1 MDASAFEE
9 RLREETAYAERVLR
23 EHLPKEEGMQG
34 KRCKKEAVG
43 GGVNMSKIQ

>member
-23 EHLPKEEGMQG
+23 EHLPKEEGHVFSE
-34 KRCKKEAVG
+34 KSSLV
-43 GGVNMSKIQ
+43 